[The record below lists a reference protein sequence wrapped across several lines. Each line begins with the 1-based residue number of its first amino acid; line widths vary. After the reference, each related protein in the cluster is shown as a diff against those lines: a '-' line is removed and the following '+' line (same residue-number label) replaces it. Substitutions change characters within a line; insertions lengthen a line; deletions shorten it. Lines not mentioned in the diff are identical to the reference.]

1 MGLFILLFIVSLFSI
16 GGYIMWVEFN
26 WNEYEYMNSLY
37 KCINKECERNFRV
50 YQLML
55 IESVKGEEVCP
66 HCLHNE
72 IADSYKTNK
81 EKEESV
87 WIRDHFDSP
96 RITLKEIKKVCKMI
110 SKLEKIIEDKKAVDN
125 FKEYQTKSMS

>member
-1 MGLFILLFIVSLFSI
+1 
-16 GGYIMWVEFN
+16 
-26 WNEYEYMNSLY
+26 
-37 KCINKECERNFRV
+37 
-50 YQLML
+50 
-55 IESVKGEEVCP
+55 
-66 HCLHNE
+66 
-72 IADSYKTNK
+72 
-81 EKEESV
+81 V